1 MTTTADPD
9 LLAASGLLPRL
20 QAARPERLL
29 WLAPLPCPAPPP
41 GVTVTTLP
49 LTEARAGLAALPRQS
64 LAVLVDPLAALPRR
78 EAEAL
83 LAALRDLHAEA
94 LLLLTPLQAAEGEG
108 WTAADLLALGL
119 RQVAAT
125 RHGGRDWRLCHFN
138 LYDYKVTPDWFN
150 PRFWAH
156 PERWDKDWW

>member
-1 MTTTADPD
+1 MTSTADSD
-9 LLAASGLLPRL
+9 LLAASGLLQRL
-20 QAARPERLL
+20 QATCPRRLL
-29 WLAPLPCPAPPP
+29 WLASLPCPALP
-41 GVTVTTLP
+41 GVAVTTLP
-49 LTEARAGLAALPRQS
+49 LAEARAGLAGLPRQS

-94 LLLLTPLQAAEGEG
+94 LLLLTPLQAGAEAG
-108 WTAADLLALGL
+108 WKVADLLALGL
-119 RQVAAT
+119 RQVATT
-125 RHGGRDWRLCHFN
+125 RHGGRDWWLCHFN